1 MTPVMGP
8 VFRGRAR
15 CLGRILTLGLGIAAM
30 LLGGLWLLQG
40 LGLVQ
45 IRPIL
50 CFANCAPLQE
60 PSFTWAIVGALVL
73 VLGGLAIAWSLRR
86 QSVAA

>member
-1 MTPVMGP
+1 MKAFVLI
-8 VFRGRAR
+8 VSV
-15 CLGRILTLGLGIAAM
+15 IAV

-50 CFANCAPLQE
+50 CFADCE
-60 PSFTWAIVGALVL
+60 PVQGPSSMWAIVGLLVGTGGI
-73 VLGGLAIAWSLRR
+73 LGVRYSFKRHARL
-86 QSVAA
+86 

>member
-1 MTPVMGP
+1 MKTFV
-8 VFRGRAR
+8 
-15 CLGRILTLGLGIAAM
+15 LGVSVIGV

-50 CFANCAPLQE
+50 CFADCE
-60 PSFTWAIVGALVL
+60 PVQGPSLTWAIIGILV
-73 VLGGLAIAWSLRR
+73 VTAGILGTRYSLRHR
-86 QSVAA
+86 PRL